1 VKEAAKFGVNIKGP
15 IEVDF
20 GFIMERM
27 RRLRAKISPN
37 DSAKRFA
44 DILGVD
50 VLIGEAKFTGKNTI
64 QVGDKTIKFSKAC
77 IAAGGRPAVPPIPGL
92 AEVGFLTNTNIF
104 NLTELPKRLIV
115 IGAGPIGA
123 ELAQCF
129 QRFGSQVTILA
140 RSGHILG
147 REDPDA
153 VEIVQKQ
160 FDEDGI
166 RTLVNVKFIGAET
179 RENNEKVIKIERGGK
194 SEEIVG
200 DEILVSTGRK
210 ANVEALNLEAAGVQY
225 DRYGIKV
232 NDYLQTSN
240 SHIYAVGDVCTLYK
254 FTHMADWMARLVIRN
269 ALFFNSGRFSSLII
283 PWATYTDPEIAH
295 VGLYEVDIKER
306 LGGCVTFKK
315 HLSENDRAILESAE
329 EGFVKIHVKE
339 GTDQI
344 LGATIVAKRAGDMI
358 SEITLAMNGG
368 VGLSKIAAAIHPYP
382 TQADAIRALGDEY
395 NRTRLTPT
403 VKIIFR
409 KLMAAR
415 R

>member
-1 VKEAAKFGVNIKGP
+1 
-15 IEVDF
+15 
-20 GFIMERM
+20 
-27 RRLRAKISPN
+27 
-37 DSAKRFA
+37 
-44 DILGVD
+44 
-50 VLIGEAKFTGKNTI
+50 
-64 QVGDKTIKFSKAC
+64 
-77 IAAGGRPAVPPIPGL
+77 
-92 AEVGFLTNTNIF
+92 
-104 NLTELPKRLIV
+104 
-115 IGAGPIGA
+115 
-123 ELAQCF
+123 
-129 QRFGSQVTILA
+129 
-140 RSGHILG
+140 
-147 REDPDA
+147 
-153 VEIVQKQ
+153 
-160 FDEDGI
+160 
-166 RTLVNVKFIGAET
+166 
-179 RENNEKVIKIERGGK
+179 VIKIERGGK

-295 VGLYEVDIKER
+295 VGLYEADIKER

-368 VGLSKIAAAIHPYP
+368 VGLSKIAAVIHPYP